1 MRWLYLVLL
10 AGIVM
15 SAQAQKES
23 ADTAMQE
30 YFKNFRFYSVPGI
43 SDSVFK
49 KHLEDGLRHQHEWD
63 SLEHLL
69 DSLRSRAIPAY
80 LCRVSQARYS
90 ASNEAIFCWHSF
102 SAIAC
107 SFRTRSIRRR
117 SSSAVIS

>member
-10 AGIVM
+10 AGTVM

-23 ADTAMQE
+23 EDTAMQE

-63 SLEHLL
+63 SLEHLI
-69 DSLRSRAIPAY
+69 DSLRRRSIPAR
-80 LCRVSQARYS
+80 LCQVSPAGYS
-90 ASNEAIFCWHSF
+90 ASKEAIFCWHNV

-107 SFRTRSIRRR
+107 SFPTRSIRRP
-117 SSSAVIS
+117 SSPAVIS